1 MPSRNSQAEKQN
13 PGSVCWLGWGL
24 IDITTCSAR
33 PLWESLGFLQEANLT
48 AVRITSCHRI
58 ASMSCDADRAPNA
71 HDKRNVPKVRL

>member
-48 AVRITSCHRI
+48 AVRII
-58 ASMSCDADRAPNA
+58 QLP
-71 HDKRNVPKVRL
+71 